1 MAPYVATN
9 GEPYTAF
16 AVLHGGAF
24 PGGFG
29 TRPVRGW
36 MSTGLADVIRPV
48 AGLAA
53 VASAVKDRG
62 IDLTVST
69 FPGGHEMREGEV
81 SGVLRWWLG
90 N

>member
-1 MAPYVATN
+1 
-9 GEPYTAF
+9 
-16 AVLHGGAF
+16 
-24 PGGFG
+24 
-29 TRPVRGW
+29 